1 MGFSPVLRLRLT
13 RGYCSVFYPALLD
26 GRMKRMRLRG
36 DVRWGLVSLWLA
48 STPVEAATG
57 TLFYNQVLTPEGLT
71 TLRRVSGDG
80 TGDQLV
86 PVPLLSA
93 AFPSVSR
100 DGRRLLVTSPDDR
113 RPFMI
118 SRNVYVLDL
127 LTGGI
132 GKVTAFED
140 IYRNNQTVLTNNV
153 GDPATNRLIT
163 SYTHHF
169 PYHKAFSGDGTRV
182 AVMNLP
188 RTGGVTLDV
197 PFSSGDSQQL
207 FGSGRSPELEVY
219 PASGPTLL
227 GNLLFL
233 GGPRTGHN
241 HGGDGVDWHPTR
253 PEVVGAFR
261 DDIPVTGTAGITGS
275 EGTVLAIFSADGGL
289 DPFLRK
295 LTRPSGRWDAYVDLF
310 TSFLVRYDEQDYA
323 PAISPD
329 GSRVAYVRHTLLH
342 DTRLSLAPQPAILGI
357 RIIGYDGSQDR
368 EILRLAN
375 GLWVHRLSWAP
386 DGSAIAF
393 DLSPQLVDQGWP
405 LLGGDLTRSEIY
417 VVNSDGSQ
425 PRRLVPAPASHPAWS
440 PLGATAPSRPTLE
453 VGRDGSDLL
462 LRFFNLTPGRDV
474 DLEWS
479 SDLTDWNLADRF
491 LPAASEASL
500 RLEAPAGSAAVFYRV
515 VYRQSAA
522 SLLLHK
528 AMTNPQGDRR

>member
-1 MGFSPVLRLRLT
+1 
-13 RGYCSVFYPALLD
+13 
-26 GRMKRMRLRG
+26 MKRMSL
-36 DVRWGLVSLWLA
+36 VRYVPCGLVSLWLA
-48 STPVEAATG
+48 GNVIVAATG
-57 TLFYNQVLTPEGLT
+57 TLFYNQIPTPDGPT
-71 TLRRVSGDG
+71 TLRRVNADG

-86 PVPLLSA
+86 PVPLFSA
-93 AFPSVSR
+93 ALPSVSR
-100 DGRRLLVTSPDDR
+100 DGRRLLVTSPDDQ

-127 LTGGI
+127 ISGDV

-140 IYRNNQTVLTNNV
+140 LYRNNQTVLTNNV
-153 GDPATNRLIT
+153 GDPTTNRLIT

-169 PYHKAFSGDGTRV
+169 PYHKAFSGDGARV

-188 RTGGVTLDV
+188 RTGGVTFDV
-197 PFSSGDSQQL
+197 PFGSGDSQQL
-207 FGSGRSPELEVY
+207 FGSGRSPELEIY
-219 PASGPTLL
+219 PTAGPTLL

-241 HGGDGVDWHPTR
+241 HGGDGVDWHPTL

-275 EGTVLAIFSADGGL
+275 EGTVLAIFSANGGL

-329 GSRVAYVRHTLLH
+329 GNQVAYVRHTLLH

-357 RIIGYDGSQDR
+357 RIIRYDGSQDR
-368 EILRLAN
+368 EILRLAS
-375 GLWVHRLSWAP
+375 GLWVHRLAWAP

-393 DLSPQLVDQGWP
+393 DLSPQLIDQGWP

-417 VVNSDGSQ
+417 LVNADGSQ

-440 PLGATAPSRPTLE
+440 PLGSLAPSRPTLE

-462 LRFFNLTPGRDV
+462 LRFANLTPGREV
-474 DLEWS
+474 DLES
-479 SDLTDWNLADRF
+479 STDLTRWSLASRF
-491 LPAASEASL
+491 SPTATEAL
-500 RLEAPAGSAAVFYRV
+500 RRIDAPASPGAVFYRIV
-515 VYRQSAA
+515 SR
-522 SLLLHK
+522 
-528 AMTNPQGDRR
+528 